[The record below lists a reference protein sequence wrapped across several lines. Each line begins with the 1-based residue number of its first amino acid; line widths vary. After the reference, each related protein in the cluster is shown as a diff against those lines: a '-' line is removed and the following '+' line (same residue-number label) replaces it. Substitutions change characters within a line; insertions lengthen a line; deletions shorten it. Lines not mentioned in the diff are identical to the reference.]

1 MQAMGSRVPRLCAA
15 VLFMCGGLLALPA
28 QAEVFKAEA
37 DLLPFADGFMKQVAS
52 GDLKGAYA
60 SAKPYSTLSA
70 EELDKAL
77 QQAQSARNAE
87 FVQRYGRTR
96 THEFVSK
103 RKVGISLARIVF
115 LEKTDKHPIM
125 WNFYF
130 YQSPTGWVLDS
141 FTWDN
146 QVPATFLR
154 H

>member
-1 MQAMGSRVPRLCAA
+1 MQAMGSQIRRLGAA
-15 VLFMCGGLLALPA
+15 LLLVCGGLLALPA

-37 DLLPFADGFMKQVAS
+37 DLLPFTEGFMKQVAA

-60 SAKPYSTLSA
+60 SAKPYSTLA
-70 EELDKAL
+70 TEDLDKAL
-77 QQAQSARNAE
+77 QQAQSARTVE

-96 THEFVSK
+96 GHEFVSK

-125 WNFYF
+125 WSFFF

-146 QVPATFLR
+146 QVAAAFLR